1 MVIILTKEQ
10 MALLGLLD
18 IGIEIQSDKIL
29 DFALSGLNGEALCC
43 DDHKRIMRGKEIF
56 DSEFKDQSFSS
67 FDETTIVIP
76 VSIG

>member
-56 DSEFKDQSFSS
+56 DSEFKDQ
-67 FDETTIVIP
+67 TA
-76 VSIG
+76 SILQKKLMVFPISLS